1 MFQPDYLQAL
11 IELGEAD
18 VESQMDRISAFLD
31 RQSAARG
38 GGAPPESNGGLSR
51 V

>member
-31 RQSAARG
+31 GHGAAPG
-38 GGAPPESNGGLSR
+38 SGAPPEFNGGLSR
-51 V
+51 A